1 MAKFS
6 QKVQGKEVG
15 QAAVYAAPHT
25 MDGKAGTG
33 QAPRKSGAEL
43 INELNPSIGGITK
56 RIRADKTGDGIKIR
70 GTGAATKGLRARGP
84 MG

>member
-6 QKVQGKEVG
+6 QKVKGKEVG
-15 QAAVYAAPHT
+15 SAAVYAAPHT
-25 MDGKAGTG
+25 MGGDKLTAK
-33 QAPRKSGAEL
+33 PRKSGAEVVD
-43 INELNPSIGGITK
+43 ELNPSVGGITK
-56 RIRADKTGDGIKIR
+56 SIRADKTGDGIKVR

>member
-6 QKVQGKEVG
+6 QKVKGKEVG
-15 QAAVYAAPHT
+15 AAAVYAAPHT
-25 MDGKAGTG
+25 MRGDKLTA
-33 QAPRKSGAEL
+33 QPRKSGAEV
-43 INELNPSIGGITK
+43 INGLNPSIGGITK
-56 RIRADKTGDGIKIR
+56 SIRADKTGDGIKVR